1 MKTFLISIFSSA
13 LVLGVAAAQ
22 DSATPQPASPSSE
35 AQTAAPAQ
43 PPTQQTAPA
52 TSTRSPQPQAP
63 QAGATPAPAG
73 APKRIAPGSVLPV
86 SLTKTIEAKKAKTG
100 DEVVAKVTQDMKAA
114 SGEVLVPKD
123 TKLVGH
129 VTEAQPR
136 SKEQKESQV
145 GIAFDRA
152 VMKNG
157 SEVQLPMSIQAI
169 IGPQNNNPNAAGA
182 NEQPTP
188 SAGAGGGAPSGGA
201 SSGSSRAGM
210 GGSTPAPSTSPAA

>member
-86 SLTKTIEAKKAKTG
+86 SLTKTIDAKKAKTG
-100 DEVVAKVTQDMKAA
+100 DEVVAKVTQDMKTT

-123 TKLVGH
+123 TKVVGH
-129 VTEAQPR
+129 VTEAQAR

-145 GIAFDRA
+145 GIIFDRA

-157 SEVQLPMSIQAI
+157 GQVQMPMSLQGILAPQAS
-169 IGPQNNNPNAAGA
+169 N
-182 NEQPTP
+182 
-188 SAGAGGGAPSGGA
+188 SGHA
-201 SSGSSRAGM
+201 DQCHRQSP
-210 GGSTPAPSTSPAA
+210 PAPAADAS